1 MTIEIISYLR
11 NCEYGRAIMSYLIL
25 GNHWEP
31 RKSVRLTDLEKKV
44 KLIRGHVNR
53 SMLYRT
59 LKDLEKMKVIKVYK
73 TTGRGHR
80 ISESSPKS
88 RSCYTAIHLEV
99 ENFREALTDWCITL
113 GYESFREFLQRN
125 GYPHA
130 FNAIRCC
137 RIMKDGYTY
146 IQDARLKN
154 TNLVSFVNR

>member
-113 GYESFREFLQRN
+113 GYE
-125 GYPHA
+125 
-130 FNAIRCC
+130 RCC

>member
-1 MTIEIISYLR
+1 MTLEIISYLR
-11 NCEYGRAIMSYLIL
+11 TCEYGRAIMSYLVL

-31 RKSVRLTDLEKKV
+31 RKSVRLADLEKKV

-59 LKDLEKMKVIKVYK
+59 LKELERMKAIKTVRM
-73 TTGRGHR
+73 TGKGFR
-80 ISESSPKS
+80 ISESSRSKS
-88 RSCYTAIHLEV
+88 NYTAIHLDL

-113 GYESFREFLQRN
+113 GYESFRDFLHRN

-146 IQDARLKN
+146 IQDARL
-154 TNLVSFVNR
+154 